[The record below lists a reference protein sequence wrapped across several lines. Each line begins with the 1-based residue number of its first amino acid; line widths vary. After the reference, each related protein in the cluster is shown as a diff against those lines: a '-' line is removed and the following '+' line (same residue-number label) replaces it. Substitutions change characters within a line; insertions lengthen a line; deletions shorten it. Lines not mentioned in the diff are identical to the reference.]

1 MAASGSSECPQSA
14 RIAQILNK
22 DFGTATITHPFHPLH
37 GETFPILKIRKC
49 PHGRFVSL
57 HADDDVFCVPES
69 WIAPKIENGSD
80 SSPFNAEVLRSLLD
94 LAHIFEEC
102 VDKSSFK

>member
-1 MAASGSSECPQSA
+1 MAQSA

-37 GETFPILKIRKC
+37 GETFPILKIRSY
-49 PHGRFVSL
+49 PHERFVSL
-57 HADDDVFCVPES
+57 FTEDDVFCVPEP
-69 WIAPKIENGSD
+69 WITPKVENGSD

-94 LAHIFEEC
+94 LAHIYENC
-102 VDKSSFK
+102 VDKSAF